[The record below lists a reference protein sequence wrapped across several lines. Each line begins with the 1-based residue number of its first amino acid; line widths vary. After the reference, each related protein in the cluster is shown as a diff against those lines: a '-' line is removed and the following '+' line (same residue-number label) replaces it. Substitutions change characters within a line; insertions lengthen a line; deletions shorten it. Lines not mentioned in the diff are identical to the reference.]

1 MKDISVVIVNYNVKD
16 LVDNCIASIYKANS
30 SSKFSLD
37 IFFVDNNSVDGS
49 SSHIKEKYPEVNIIE
64 LEENLGFSKA
74 NNIALKQVD
83 SKFILILNPDT
94 LLEENT
100 FEKMIKFFEDNPKA
114 GAVTSKLIKQD
125 GTLDAACKRSFPTP
139 SAAIPRML
147 GLSRLFPNSKIF
159 SKYNLT
165 YLDENETHKIDA
177 ICGAFMFIPKK
188 VLDETGYFDEDYF
201 MYGEDL
207 DLCYRINKAGYDIY
221 YFPEVTTIH
230 LKGESTKKTHLSYVN
245 NFYGAMNIFVKKNFT
260 GSSRFLSPILRLGI
274 FYRSAFSYL
283 LRILLNAFYPM
294 LDAVLIFGVLIL
306 SVKIRFEIFPNEP
319 YLFIISI
326 YTLIW
331 IFLLAIFGAYL
342 KKNNLSIKAVF
353 IGVFAGFF
361 VNSSVTY
368 FFKEYAFSREV
379 VLTSTAFA
387 LVALTAWRLFLRTYN
402 FIKYRNILLN
412 KINLLIVGQ
421 RKFNQNVEE
430 KLNSIYN
437 VFFFNKIANR
447 KDKKELKEIIII
459 NNIQEIVFTDD
470 TFSNNDILSTMWEL
484 KDRGVK
490 FKILPTGKE
499 LILSKLHSNIDE
511 LTLIEIEYNINNKLN
526 IFLKRIFDLVLS
538 ILLLI
543 LVYPFVWIYKILSGN
558 NLSRHTSKILS
569 LPKVFKG
576 EYSFVGMPM
585 WFETKG
591 KEYLGKKGL
600 TGFIQIY
607 YYENMP
613 IEEMIDYNVFYAKN
627 QSITL
632 DIEILLKTI
641 FSFLKKSG
649 DHVKHNTGV

>member
-30 SSKFSLD
+30 NSKYSLD

-49 SSHIKEKYPEVNIIE
+49 ASHIKNKYPGVKVIE

-74 NNIALKQVD
+74 NNIALRQVE
-83 SKFILILNPDT
+83 SKYVLVLNPDT

-100 FEKMIKFFEDNPKA
+100 FEKIIKFIESNPKA

-147 GLSRLFPNSKIF
+147 GLSHIFPKSKLF

-165 YLDENETHKIDA
+165 YLDENKTHKVDA
-177 ICGAFMFIPKK
+177 ICGAFMFMPKEILEK
-188 VLDETGYFDEDYF
+188 VGLFDEDYF

-207 DLCYRINKAGYDIY
+207 DLCYRINKAGYEIY
-221 YFPEVTTIH
+221 YYPEVTTIH
-230 LKGESTKKTHLSYVN
+230 LKGESTKKTNLSYVN

-260 GSSRFLSPILRLGI
+260 GSSRFLSPVLRLGI

-283 LRILLNAFYPM
+283 LRFFLNALYPI
-294 LDAVLIFGVLIL
+294 LDAILIFGVLVL

-331 IFLLAIFGAYL
+331 IFLLAIFGAYS
-342 KKNNLSIKAVF
+342 KRNNLSIKAVF
-353 IGVFAGFF
+353 IGVFSGFF

-387 LVALTAWRLFLRTYN
+387 LVTLTLWRLIVRTYN
-402 FIKYRNILLN
+402 FFKFRNILLN
-412 KINLLIVGQ
+412 KINLLIIGQ
-421 RKFNQNVEE
+421 RKFTQNIEE

-437 VFFFNKIANR
+437 IFFFDQIANR
-447 KDKKELKEIIII
+447 KDRKELKEIIII
-459 NNIQEIVFTDD
+459 NNIQELVFTDD
-470 TFSNNDILSTMWEL
+470 TFTNNDILSTMWEL

-511 LTLIEIEYNINNKLN
+511 LALIEIEYNINNKLN
-526 IFLKRIFDLVLS
+526 IFLKRGFDLVLS
-538 ILLLI
+538 FLLLI
-543 LVYPFVWIYKILSGN
+543 LLYPFVWIYKKYSAN
-558 NLSRHTSKILS
+558 DLSRHTSKILS

-613 IEEMIDYNVFYAKN
+613 IEEMVDYNVFYAKN
-627 QSITL
+627 QSIAL

-641 FSFLKKSG
+641 FSFIKKPG
-649 DHVKHNTGV
+649 NNVKHNIRV